1 MFLFRGEGHRNGHH
15 SRHGRRAD
23 LSSLIFI
30 LRTQAAAT
38 LRSPSLSWAP
48 ASSSA
53 DAKGRQPL
61 LFILRSLAAVNS
73 LRGCDITRRMQH
85 PVHDEE
91 LFMEEAL
98 AAIRQAIT
106 NEEVGEMTLAP
117 AEPRTS
123 REQAGAKPIPEA
135 GLLSREATAAV
146 GSAFNTLTETVKKHE
161 PTLED
166 VVRETLRPMLK
177 SWLDENLPRVV
188 ERMVQAEIERI
199 TRGR

>member
-1 MFLFRGEGHRNGHH
+1 
-15 SRHGRRAD
+15 
-23 LSSLIFI
+23 
-30 LRTQAAAT
+30 
-38 LRSPSLSWAP
+38 
-48 ASSSA
+48 
-53 DAKGRQPL
+53 
-61 LFILRSLAAVNS
+61 
-73 LRGCDITRRMQH
+73 MQH

-98 AAIRQAIT
+98 TAIRQAMT
-106 NEEVGEMTLAP
+106 DEEVGEMTLAP

-123 REQAGAKPIPEA
+123 REQAGAKPTPEA

-188 ERMVQAEIERI
+188 ERMVQAEIERVI
-199 TRGR
+199 RGR